1 LSGKVTDS
9 DRLPWTRTWPTVP
22 RDVSSGAAVGQSVG
36 LGSAVAAPASLA
48 PGITSLVLPPPEAAL
63 EAAIDLQSIL
73 RTLLPR
79 WKMILAMPVL
89 TLLATY
95 GVLKVIPTVYQS
107 TAGILVF
114 DPHREGNSAIQKTE
128 STFVN
133 SQALNTEIELLKS
146 RSLLLRV
153 AKELHLD
160 EDPEFQAES
169 RLLAPLRWLGLRD
182 TNRSDGARKTAT
194 DDRIERAAAALD
206 KSLQVEQVNFSYV
219 LGLTVDS
226 QSPQMSQ
233 RLAATI
239 AADYLDAQQKARVEK
254 MQQVADWLRSQLDE
268 LQARVSTTET
278 AIEKLKAKAGF
289 TDAGP
294 NSNVSELRISD
305 LNSQLQLA
313 RADVVKTRAAFEQA
327 RRVIESHGDVTDIP
341 EVTASTFIGQ
351 LRQQRSSLV
360 RQQADLRSTP
370 GGRDV
375 GVIVTSLAN
384 LDEAIRSEAAHIV
397 NNMKNAHEAAVQR
410 EQSQQESLQRLTDA
424 LGNSPDYVPLKHLER
439 VAKADRQLYESYL
452 TQFNEITT
460 RQTFQNSS
468 PQIISPATLPTA
480 PSKPKRTLFYGFGG
494 IAGLGLGLLLAFVQE
509 YLRPG
514 VKTGA
519 EVERAF
525 GYPVLGII
533 PLVQPA
539 KRDQPIEPGSLMQ
552 ALVDTPLSPVGDA
565 VRAVHVRLRFSNSD
579 RAANV
584 ILVTSAVVGEGKSA
598 AAMLLAIS
606 SATSGQSAV
615 LVDCDLHHCTVS
627 KAFGMPEQGL
637 ADLLAGTAEINDVI
651 IPGPAANTHVIPAG
665 STTGSPTDLLTS
677 QRIGDLIA
685 QLRERYDCVVLD
697 TSPVLAV
704 VDALALAGMVDKIV
718 VIVEWNRTPRDVV
731 AEAFKA
737 LRRDGHRIAGVVLN
751 KVDLKQL
758 RAYDYSHAYTYPYP
772 YGNVEAPANRYWR
785 VKSRNL

>member
-1 LSGKVTDS
+1 MSGKNTEGFLS
-9 DRLPWTRTWPTVP
+9 DEVADTVP
-22 RDVSSGAAVGQSVG
+22 SGAAVGQSVG
-36 LGSAVAAPASLA
+36 LGSAVAAPGSLA
-48 PGITSLVLPPPEAAL
+48 PGITNLVLAPPEAAQ
-63 EAAIDLQSIL
+63 ESAIDLHSIL

-95 GVLKVIPTVYQS
+95 GVLKVIPSVYQS
-107 TAGILVF
+107 TAEILVF
-114 DPHREGNSAIQKTE
+114 DPHNEVNSATQNTVSILG
-128 STFVN
+128 N

-160 EDPEFQAES
+160 EDPEFQAKS
-169 RLLAPLRWLGLRD
+169 GLAPLRWLE
-182 TNRSDGARKTAT
+182 RKTAT
-194 DDRIERAAAALD
+194 VDPIEGAAAALA

-239 AADYLDAQQKARVEK
+239 AADYLDAQQKARVEH

-278 AIEKLKAKAGF
+278 SIEKLKAKAGF
-289 TDAGP
+289 TDAGS

-313 RADVVKTRAAFEQA
+313 RADVVKARAALEQA
-327 RRVIESHGDVTDIP
+327 RRVTESHGDVTDIP
-341 EVTASTFIGQ
+341 EVMASTFIAQ

-370 GGRDV
+370 GGRDAA
-375 GVIVTSLAN
+375 VIVSSLAN
-384 LDEAIRSEAAHIV
+384 LDEAIKVEAAHIV
-397 NNMKNAHEAAVQR
+397 GNMKNAYEAAVQR
-410 EQSQQESLQRLTDA
+410 EQSLQASLQRLTDA
-424 LGNSPDYVPLKHLER
+424 LGNSPDSVELRHLEQ
-439 VAKADRQLYESYL
+439 VAKANRQLYETYL

-460 RQTFQNSS
+460 RQNFQDSS
-468 PQIISPATLPTA
+468 PQIISPARLPTA
-480 PSKPKRTLFYGFGG
+480 PSKPKRILFYGFGG
-494 IAGLGLGLLLAFVQE
+494 IGGLGLGLLLAFVQE

-539 KRDQPIEPGSLMQ
+539 KGDPPIEPGSLMQ
-552 ALVDTPLSPVGDA
+552 ALADTPLSPVGDA
-565 VRAVHVRLRFSNSD
+565 VRAVHVRLRFANSD
-579 RAANV
+579 KAANV
-584 ILVTSAVVGEGKSA
+584 ILVTSAVLGEGKSA
-598 AAMLLAIS
+598 AAMLLATS
-606 SATSGQSAV
+606 SATSGQSVV

-637 ADLLAGTAEINDVI
+637 ADLLAGTAEINDVV
-651 IPGPAANTHVIPAG
+651 IPGPAGNTHVIPAG
-665 STTGSPTDLLTS
+665 STTRSPTDLLTS
-677 QRIGDLIA
+677 QRMRDLIA

-697 TSPVLAV
+697 ASPVLAI
-704 VDALALAGMVDKIV
+704 VDALALAGMVDKII
-718 VIVEWNRTPRDVV
+718 VIVEWNRTPRDVI
-731 AEAFKA
+731 AEALKS

-758 RAYDYSHAYTYPYP
+758 RAYDYSYAYTYPY
-772 YGNVEAPANRYWR
+772 GNVQAPANGYQC
-785 VKSRNL
+785 VKSRNA